1 MSSIL
6 HALRRSIVLPAQIS
20 AFERRYLQRMN
31 RIAMAFFAIHVPAFM
46 IVAYFNG
53 TGSLLA
59 ATLTLAVMAGPAI
72 AAKAFEN
79 PRSVSVVY
87 GFTAMLMGGL
97 LVHFGQ
103 GPVQIEMHFYFF
115 ALVAM
120 LALFGNPMVIV
131 VAAVTVALHHL
142 ALWLYLPASVFNY
155 EAPVWV
161 VAVHAAFV
169 VLESVA
175 AVFIAR
181 SFFDNV
187 IGLEKIVDART
198 QELDARNK
206 AMRLVLDNV
215 EQGCLTLDREGRMSP
230 EYSSALERW
239 FGTPQ
244 PHARFV
250 DYFEPKASGTAVAF
264 ECAWDQ
270 MLDGILPL
278 DVALDQMPRATEID
292 GRSYEL
298 AYTPIMGGEELQ
310 QMLLVVTD
318 VTAARDRERLQAEQ
332 QETATMLDRVVSDRA
347 GFLEYYAEATDLVDA
362 ITHDGVEDLAA
373 LKRAVHTLK
382 GNSMIFGVNT
392 VADLCHEIE
401 CNIVGEHRRPSLAE
415 RTRLADRWGRLRK
428 TLDGI
433 FGDGQ
438 HQRIEV
444 EAAQLRALLE
454 ACLRRESHGALTTMI
469 ADLCLEPTAARL
481 ARVGEQ
487 ARRIAQ
493 RLGKGDIQ
501 VDIEDEML
509 RLEPKRWSAFWSAF
523 VHVVRNAVD
532 HGLETAEVREQTG
545 KDPAGTL
552 RLRTHLDG
560 DDFVIELADD
570 GRGIDWERVADR
582 ARVKG
587 IDVSTPERL
596 AEALFVDG
604 VTTTD
609 RVTEFSGRGVGL
621 GAVRD
626 ATRSQGGD
634 VLVHSKPG
642 EGTRFEFRFPATAMA
657 PEPKNL
663 LAAA

>member
-6 HALRRSIVLPAQIS
+6 RALRRTIVLPDQVS
-20 AFERRYLQRMN
+20 AFERRHLHRMN

-46 IVAYFNG
+46 IVAYFND
-53 TGSLLA
+53 TGPLLA
-59 ATLTLAVMAGPAI
+59 AGLTLAVMVGPAI
-72 AAKAFEN
+72 AAKAFDN
-79 PRSVSVVY
+79 PRWVSVVY

-120 LALFGNPMVIV
+120 LALFGNPMVIL

-155 EAPVWV
+155 DAPVWV

-175 AVFIAR
+175 AIFISR

-198 QELDARNK
+198 RELDSRNK

-239 FGTPQ
+239 FGTPE
-244 PHARFV
+244 PDARFV
-250 DYFEPKASGTAVAF
+250 DYFEPKAPGTAVAF
-264 ECAWDQ
+264 ECGWDQ
-270 MLDGILPL
+270 VLDGILPL
-278 DVALDQMPRATEID
+278 DVAIDQMPRAAEID

-298 AYTPIMGGEELQ
+298 SYTPILGGEELQ
-310 QMLLVVTD
+310 QMLVVVTD

-347 GFLEYYAEATDLVDA
+347 GFLEYYAEATELVNAITSDA
-362 ITHDGVEDLAA
+362 IEDVGA
-373 LKRAVHTLK
+373 LERAVHTLK
-382 GNSMIFGVNT
+382 GNSMIFGVHT
-392 VADLCHEIE
+392 VAALCHELE
-401 CNIVGEHRRPSLAE
+401 STMVGERRRPSLSE
-415 RTRLADRWGRLRK
+415 RTRLGDRWGRLRK

-433 FGDGQ
+433 FGDGE

-444 EAAQLRALLE
+444 EVGQYRELLE
-454 ACLRRESHGALTTMI
+454 ACLRSERHDVLTTMV
-469 ADLCLEPTAARL
+469 AGLCLEPTAARL
-481 ARVGEQ
+481 GRVGEQ

-501 VDIEDEML
+501 IDIEDEML
-509 RLEPKRWSAFWSAF
+509 RLEPKRWAAFWSAF

-532 HGLETAEVREQTG
+532 HGLETAQAREQTG
-545 KDPAGTL
+545 KVAEGTL

-560 DDFVIELADD
+560 GEFVIELADD

-582 ARVKG
+582 ARAKG
-587 IDVSTPERL
+587 IDVSTPESL
-596 AEALFVDG
+596 AEALFIDG

-626 ATRSQGGD
+626 ATRSRGGD
-634 VLVHSKPG
+634 VVVHSKPG

-657 PEPKNL
+657 PAPAEL